1 MKKILVLAVTVAF
14 LAAGCGG
21 DKKDEAK
28 MSPDPAKQE
37 GRSSGPSGRAQEP
50 EPAKAEAKPEEKP
63 EAKAEAK
70 AEEKVEEKV
79 ETETGDA
86 ETGEAL
92 WTKSCEYAT
101 KLIAA
106 SPEMKD
112 MPEEARAGVIK
123 GLPKQCM
130 AEMMRV
136 SPAAADESAK
146 CMLALKVF
154 TNDGFAKCE
163 PKEAAPAPAPEV
175 KAVDETG
182 GGEGEAK

>member
-1 MKKILVLAVTVAF
+1 MKKILVLVVSVAF

-21 DKKDEAK
+21 DKKDEVKKDEAK
-28 MSPDPAKQE
+28 KE
-37 GRSSGPSGRAQEP
+37 TKKGP
-50 EPAKAEAKPEEKP
+50 EP
-63 EAKAEAK
+63 AKAEAK
-70 AEEKVEEKV
+70 AEEKAEEKV
-79 ETETGDA
+79 EGKAEAKAEMKAAEKAEEKAPKAEVEVEAGAA

-92 WTKSCEYAT
+92 WTKSCDYAT

-112 MPEEARAGVIK
+112 MPEEARAGIIK

-130 AEMMRV
+130 AEMIRV

-146 CMLALKVF
+146 CMLALKEF

-163 PKEAAPAPAPEV
+163 PIDVPEPEV
-175 KAVDETG
+175 KAVDEKSAD
-182 GGEGEAK
+182 EGEDK